1 MHNEIR
7 SDDSKSLENIKQYHI
22 SKPQPYHDS
31 LREDTEEI
39 HLRDYIGIILRRK
52 WIFITFFIVIV
63 TTVTIGTFMMKP
75 QYKSTI
81 TIKIDKEN
89 PNILS
94 FKDVV
99 GLERIEDDYYQTQ
112 YKILKSANL
121 AKRVIR
127 SLRLHEDPE
136 FNSKKNNNSDSQVLV
151 KKSSILEDEIEQD
164 IVDAFIKRV
173 EVNPVQKSRLVN
185 VSFISYT
192 PEVSAKVANEIGRAF
207 IDLNIESKF
216 QATHQAREWLE
227 KQLDVMK
234 AKVEEAEEKLNRYAE
249 ESGIVLIEK
258 VNEKGD
264 SKEAENIVMKKL
276 SELSTELTAA
286 TSDRINKEALYKEIN
301 RGNPEESSVVM
312 NNPLIME
319 LKKKLATLESEY
331 QEQLKIYKPEY
342 PKMVRLNEQIKEIE
356 NKIKNEAKRIVLAI
370 KKDYEIALKRENE
383 LKATFE
389 SQKKNALDLNQ
400 KAIQYQILKREADTN
415 KELYNGLLQ
424 RLKETGVSASLTAS
438 NIQILDK
445 AEIPKSPYKPKKTLN
460 ILLSIIVGLFG
471 GIGIVFFVEY
481 FDTSIKTP
489 EDLEKI
495 ISIPTLGYVPYYKE
509 NKENLPVEYISS
521 AEVTNPIAEAFRS
534 IRTFILLSTGDKPP
548 RIVMVTSPTR
558 GEGKTTTSI
567 NLAISLT
574 KLDKKVVLIDADMRR
589 PRLHQ
594 LFSVE
599 NIVGLSTYL
608 SGNINF
614 SEFLIRKTD
623 IENLDIITSGIN
635 PPNPAELILSFR
647 FTELIHTL
655 YNLYNFVII
664 DAPPVL
670 GISDPLII
678 SQNTDGVLLVLRSG
692 MSDKN
697 AVKETRR
704 LLMSINA
711 KILGVVLNSVDQV
724 YMRYSY
730 YYKYYKHYY
739 TDEEK

>member
-1 MHNEIR
+1 
-7 SDDSKSLENIKQYHI
+7 
-22 SKPQPYHDS
+22 
-31 LREDTEEI
+31 
-39 HLRDYIGIILRRK
+39 
-52 WIFITFFIVIV
+52 
-63 TTVTIGTFMMKP
+63 
-75 QYKSTI
+75 
-81 TIKIDKEN
+81 
-89 PNILS
+89 
-94 FKDVV
+94 
-99 GLERIEDDYYQTQ
+99 
-112 YKILKSANL
+112 
-121 AKRVIR
+121 
-127 SLRLHEDPE
+127 
-136 FNSKKNNNSDSQVLV
+136 
-151 KKSSILEDEIEQD
+151 
-164 IVDAFIKRV
+164 
-173 EVNPVQKSRLVN
+173 
-185 VSFISYT
+185 
-192 PEVSAKVANEIGRAF
+192 
-207 IDLNIESKF
+207 
-216 QATHQAREWLE
+216 
-227 KQLDVMK
+227 
-234 AKVEEAEEKLNRYAE
+234 
-249 ESGIVLIEK
+249 
-258 VNEKGD
+258 
-264 SKEAENIVMKKL
+264 MKKL

-301 RGNPEESSVVM
+301 RGNPEVSSVVM

>member
-264 SKEAENIVMKKL
+264 TKKL
-276 SELSTELTAA
+276 
-286 TSDRINKEALYKEIN
+286 
-301 RGNPEESSVVM
+301 
-312 NNPLIME
+312 
-319 LKKKLATLESEY
+319 
-331 QEQLKIYKPEY
+331 KI
-342 PKMVRLNEQIKEIE
+342 
-356 NKIKNEAKRIVLAI
+356 
-370 KKDYEIALKRENE
+370 
-383 LKATFE
+383 
-389 SQKKNALDLNQ
+389 
-400 KAIQYQILKREADTN
+400 
-415 KELYNGLLQ
+415 
-424 RLKETGVSASLTAS
+424 
-438 NIQILDK
+438 
-445 AEIPKSPYKPKKTLN
+445 
-460 ILLSIIVGLFG
+460 
-471 GIGIVFFVEY
+471 
-481 FDTSIKTP
+481 
-489 EDLEKI
+489 
-495 ISIPTLGYVPYYKE
+495 
-509 NKENLPVEYISS
+509 
-521 AEVTNPIAEAFRS
+521 
-534 IRTFILLSTGDKPP
+534 
-548 RIVMVTSPTR
+548 
-558 GEGKTTTSI
+558 
-567 NLAISLT
+567 
-574 KLDKKVVLIDADMRR
+574 
-589 PRLHQ
+589 
-594 LFSVE
+594 
-599 NIVGLSTYL
+599 
-608 SGNINF
+608 
-614 SEFLIRKTD
+614 
-623 IENLDIITSGIN
+623 
-635 PPNPAELILSFR
+635 
-647 FTELIHTL
+647 
-655 YNLYNFVII
+655 
-664 DAPPVL
+664 
-670 GISDPLII
+670 
-678 SQNTDGVLLVLRSG
+678 
-692 MSDKN
+692 
-697 AVKETRR
+697 
-704 LLMSINA
+704 
-711 KILGVVLNSVDQV
+711 
-724 YMRYSY
+724 
-730 YYKYYKHYY
+730 
-739 TDEEK
+739 